1 MNGDEWLTSL
11 SRASVARLAE
21 TDKDLQDKGGYVVT
35 MVSVGDSRCIIE
47 IIIYSLSEDH
57 RLKCNEEERDRITA
71 RSGEVGRLNIV
82 GGAHVLDARSN
93 EEVL

>member
-1 MNGDEWLTSL
+1 M
-11 SRASVARLAE
+11 
-21 TDKDLQDKGGYVVT
+21 VT

-82 GGAHVLDARSN
+82 GGAHVLVFSEKFKRILVRSLFADFVGLTCSSLIQYFSYYIMDAL
-93 EEVL
+93 V